1 MDQEAVTTFTRRIT
15 NGNKSQI
22 IAVLFD
28 MVLVDLDDATEGLK
42 NHEQEEYME
51 ALRHANEV
59 LEHLQNALDFKY
71 DISKDLYSLYD
82 YCKRSIAKSMYSGRD
97 EGINEAREVAMSGNV
112 LDKSDLSKAIKNQDV
127 VFAALT
133 GDLGKMAKSIVEVM
147 EKSPTKRLIFITS
160 MGIYNE
166 IPRSI
171 GGGNLNENSM
181 LRPYRE
187 AADAIEGSQLNYT
200 LIRPGWFDEGSDNY
214 EITRKG
220 ELFKGHDVSRQAIA
234 NLVLKLIQQND
245 LGVRESLGI
254 NRPQ

>member
-97 EGINEAREVAMSGNV
+97 EGINEAREVIEPLAEAFREVAENDNSAPLMENTQKIAAG
-112 LDKSDLSKAIKNQDV
+112 LTYGKTDV
-127 VFAALT
+127 
-133 GDLGKMAKSIVEVM
+133 
-147 EKSPTKRLIFITS
+147 
-160 MGIYNE
+160 NE
-166 IPRSI
+166 AVDT
-171 GGGNLNENSM
+171 N
-181 LRPYRE
+181 
-187 AADAIEGSQLNYT
+187 
-200 LIRPGWFDEGSDNY
+200 DN
-214 EITRKG
+214 RG
-220 ELFKGHDVSRQAIA
+220 FLA
-234 NLVLKLIQQND
+234 
-245 LGVRESLGI
+245 
-254 NRPQ
+254 

>member
-22 IAVLFD
+22 IVVLFD

-97 EGINEAREVAMSGNV
+97 EGINEAREVIEPLAEAFREVAENDDSAPLMENAQKIAAG
-112 LDKSDLSKAIKNQDV
+112 LTYGKTDV
-127 VFAALT
+127 
-133 GDLGKMAKSIVEVM
+133 
-147 EKSPTKRLIFITS
+147 
-160 MGIYNE
+160 NE
-166 IPRSI
+166 AVDT
-171 GGGNLNENSM
+171 N
-181 LRPYRE
+181 
-187 AADAIEGSQLNYT
+187 
-200 LIRPGWFDEGSDNY
+200 DN
-214 EITRKG
+214 RG
-220 ELFKGHDVSRQAIA
+220 FLA
-234 NLVLKLIQQND
+234 
-245 LGVRESLGI
+245 
-254 NRPQ
+254 